1 MGLHLM
7 SAEVRLGGGV
17 LAGDTRGMLEL
28 TWNDAVEPIH
38 LTIVGNRGH
47 YSYPEHLHRGY
58 WELIVVRRGELRHT
72 INGVEHRQE
81 PGMVT
86 LVRDGESHGVAG
98 EGMEFVNLA
107 VDRQLIEPLVALVL
121 APQGLDA
128 LAGRAALTG
137 RLDSTAR
144 ELVEQRLQ
152 AVDAALDRPA
162 LVSAWLAV
170 AGVVLHAV
178 LAPGRV
184 SAGPEWLQ
192 VARERPSAAK
202 GVVSLATFRGWCGV
216 SAEHLARTVKA
227 VCATTPRGL
236 IEDHRLQQAAR
247 ALITSDAP
255 VGEIALAAGFTS
267 ARILARRFRV
277 RYGVTP
283 SEWRGQRKT

>member
-1 MGLHLM
+1 
-7 SAEVRLGGGV
+7 
-17 LAGDTRGMLEL
+17 MLEL
-28 TWNDAVEPIH
+28 TWSDAVEPIH

-47 YSYPEHLHRGY
+47 YSYPEHLHLGY
-58 WELIVVRRGELRHT
+58 WELIVVRRGESRHT
-72 INGVEHRQE
+72 INGVEHRL
-81 PGMVT
+81 GSGAVA
-86 LVRDGESHGVAG
+86 LIRDGDRHGVAG

-107 VDRQLIEPLVALVL
+107 VDRQLIEPLIALVL

-128 LAGRAALTG
+128 LAGRTLIG
-137 RLDSTAR
+137 QLDSTAR
-144 ELVEQRLQ
+144 ELVEQRLK
-152 AVDAALDRPA
+152 AVEEALDRPA

-178 LAPGRV
+178 LAPGRI

-192 VARERPSAAK
+192 VARERLSAAK

-216 SAEHLARTVKA
+216 SAEHLARTVKS

-247 ALITSDAP
+247 ALVTTDAP

-267 ARILARRFRV
+267 ARLLARRFRV

-283 SEWRGQRKT
+283 SEWRGQRQT